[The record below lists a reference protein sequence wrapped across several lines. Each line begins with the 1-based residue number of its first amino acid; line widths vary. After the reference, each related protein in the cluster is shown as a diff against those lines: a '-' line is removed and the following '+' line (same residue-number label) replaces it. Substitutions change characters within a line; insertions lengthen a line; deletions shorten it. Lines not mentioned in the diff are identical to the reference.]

1 LNGEL
6 FETYGKLY
14 FKPYLVNLGQ
24 LSFYSV
30 PSLDMKL
37 HLLLGT
43 GHGTDSKGVKGAV
56 GQSLG
61 EEGARLVLVG
71 GCKML

>member
-1 LNGEL
+1 
-6 FETYGKLY
+6 
-14 FKPYLVNLGQ
+14 
-24 LSFYSV
+24 
-30 PSLDMKL
+30 MKL
-37 HLLLGT
+37 HLLGT

-61 EEGARLVLVG
+61 EEGARLVQVG

>member
-14 FKPYLVNLGQ
+14 LKIFKPYLVNLGQ
-24 LSFYSV
+24 LSFYMCW
-30 PSLDMKL
+30 DMKL

-61 EEGARLVLVG
+61 EEGARLVL
-71 GCKML
+71 